1 MDANTK
7 STDKKKYDLSAID
20 ELFKDC
26 ITPEELR
33 EELIEIAFDY
43 VHCVDDGN
51 IDLFKSN
58 MSTLYV
64 LCSTLKD
71 VSVLQAN

>member
-1 MDANTK
+1 MNTNTK

>member
-1 MDANTK
+1 MDTNTK

-51 IDLFKSN
+51 IDLFK
-58 MSTLYV
+58 
-64 LCSTLKD
+64 
-71 VSVLQAN
+71 